1 MNPTRVSPTRAS
13 LTRRRFIETAG
24 LTVAG
29 LAALSLSAK
38 FGFVSEALAQ
48 APSAEELAIA
58 GPLGEMAEGK
68 ADAPVTIIEY
78 ASMTCGHCAQFAA
91 DTFPKLKS
99 DYIDTGK
106 VRFILREFPL
116 DPLAAAGFMIARC
129 AGDDKYFPVVD
140 LLFKEQKQW
149 AYSDKPVE
157 GLQNLVK
164 QVGFSQQSFEECLQN
179 QKLLDGVNDVRQR
192 AAEKFGVNSTPTF
205 FINGQIQRGALTFEN
220 LKKIL
225 DPLVEKKG

>member
-1 MNPTRVSPTRAS
+1 VK
-13 LTRRRFIETAG
+13 LTRRRLLET
-24 LTVAG
+24 
-29 LAALSLSAK
+29 AALSLA
-38 FGFVSEALAQ
+38 GFAALSLAPQLGFLSQASAQ
-48 APSAEELAIA
+48 APDAQELAIA
-58 GPLGEMAEGK
+58 GPLGDKVEGK

-78 ASMTCGHCAQFAA
+78 ASTTCGHCATFALE
-91 DTFPKLKS
+91 TFPKLKS
-99 DYIDTGK
+99 EYIDTGK

-116 DPLAAAGFMIARC
+116 DPLSAAGFMIARC
-129 AGDDKYFPVVD
+129 APEDKYFAAVD

-164 QVGFSQQSFEECLQN
+164 QIGFTQQSFEACLTN
-179 QKLLDGVNDVRQR
+179 QELLDGVNAVRQR

-205 FINGQIQRGALTFEN
+205 FINGKIQRGALSFEN

-225 DPLVEKKG
+225 DPLVGKA